1 MARILHL
8 NECFMFIFVINYWYS
23 IPRDQKKLQKL
34 LSPKVF
40 VGRPT
45 EFTLTA
51 TDVQS
56 FLKLKST
63 FWQSIRNGPP
73 K

>member
-1 MARILHL
+1 
-8 NECFMFIFVINYWYS
+8 MFIFAIKYWYS
-23 IPRDQKKLQKL
+23 IPRDQQKLQRL

-40 VGRPT
+40 VVRPT
-45 EFTLTA
+45 EFTLSA

-56 FLKLKST
+56 FLKLKSA